1 MDSGVVDRPAPD
13 VETTHLLCQPPGAD
27 DNDAFGLDYAELSAV
42 HARQL
47 LAAAPRVHRLARPL
61 RSNRPTRTTTPSA
74 ACPRRTEQVD
84 GIDGARP
91 DSHGN
96 RPCRHPATQPS

>member
-42 HARQL
+42 RAP
-47 LAAAPRVHRLARPL
+47 AAPPRL
-61 RSNRPTRTTTPSA
+61 
-74 ACPRRTEQVD
+74 VYI
-84 GIDGARP
+84 G
-91 DSHGN
+91 
-96 RPCRHPATQPS
+96 

>member
-27 DNDAFGLDYAELSAV
+27 DNDAFGLDYAELRAV
-42 HARQL
+42 QARQL
-47 LAAAPRVHRLARPL
+47 LRRASCTSASAAIAL
-61 RSNRPTRTTTPSA
+61 NRPTRTTTPSA

-84 GIDGARP
+84 GVDGARP